1 VKHAKLSLIFAA
13 AVLLLPCLAAY
24 AQDEIVVGI
33 LPTYDS
39 SGEENGGSVSQ
50 LLTSLLFQQFAQDP
64 RFRPVF
70 LNPGGFYD
78 PTSTKYVAEYVQTL
92 DSPVDVVLATTF
104 MQPDAGKKGEE
115 LLRLKAAE
123 LDPTTG
129 EELQTNIAS
138 TPIKD
143 YKEMIDFGRDHLP
156 TGFYSVG
163 QVYQPSKAFD
173 KSPMG
178 KAATELARQ
187 TLASAAQMTS
197 KVKPSGKP
205 PQPDKVKECTMQ
217 LKINYVSKHAI
228 SKSYEV
234 IINGKDESPGRQE
247 KLKTEGVVE
256 VPEPA
261 TRLMLQVKLMDTPY
275 KLPKQDVYL
284 FDPVLDCSRSSNFLN
299 VNIGPAGEA
308 VTVWR

>member
-1 VKHAKLSLIFAA
+1 VKHAKLGLIFAV

-24 AQDEIVVGI
+24 AQDDKIVVGI

-39 SGEENGGSVSQ
+39 SGETNGAPVSQ
-50 LLTSLLFQQFAQDP
+50 LLTALLFQQFAQDP

-70 LNPGGFYD
+70 LNPGGLYD
-78 PTSTKYVAEYVQTL
+78 PSSTSYIAEYVGTL
-92 DSPVDVVLATTF
+92 DTPVDIVLATTF

-123 LDPTTG
+123 LDPKTG

-143 YKEMIDFGRDHLP
+143 YKEMIDFGREHLP
-156 TGFYSVG
+156 TGFYGLG
-163 QVYQPSKAFD
+163 QAYQPSKAFD

-187 TLASAAQMTS
+187 TLATAAQMSS

-205 PQPDKVKECTMQ
+205 PQPENVKSCTMQ

-234 IINGKDESPGRQE
+234 IINDKDESLGRN
-247 KLKTEGVVE
+247 EGVVE
-256 VPEPA
+256 VTEPS
-261 TRLMLQVKLMDTPY
+261 TRLMMQIKVDDAPY
-275 KLPKQDVYL
+275 KLPKQEVYL
-284 FDPVLDCSRSSNFLN
+284 FDPVLDCSRSSNYLN